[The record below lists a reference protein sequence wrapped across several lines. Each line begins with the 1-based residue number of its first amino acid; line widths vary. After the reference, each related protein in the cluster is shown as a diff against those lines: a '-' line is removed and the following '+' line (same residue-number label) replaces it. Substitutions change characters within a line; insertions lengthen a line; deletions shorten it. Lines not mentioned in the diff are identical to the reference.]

1 MRLSKYEMH
10 KTHVLSKK
18 AIRGET
24 VGCMITNFSSAQFM
38 QYGSVKFSVY
48 VSCIDYLVDE
58 SQI

>member
-1 MRLSKYEMH
+1 MH
-10 KTHVLSKK
+10 ETHVLSKK
-18 AIRGET
+18 AIIRRET

-48 VSCIDYLVDE
+48 VSCINYLVDE